1 MSNKSN
7 DQGRAYEFACLNAL
21 NDEIKKLRPVRIET
35 TDGYDAAKRAWNVI
49 DNSLQVVMEESALAA
64 VETLFE
70 LEPLI
75 VEDGDDEL
83 VLKIQ
88 QDSKGEEGDVRDIL
102 IVRRNIEWEIGLS
115 LKHNHF
121 AVKHSRLS
129 RSLDFG
135 DKWFG
140 VPCSKQYWEDIKP
153 IFDYL
158 VEEKFK
164 GTNWSELPAKEV
176 DVYIPLLTAFMNEVR
191 RSNENDDSIPSRMV
205 EYLLGEFD
213 FYKVVGIDNKRI
225 TQIQTFNLHGTL
237 NQSSKKEMPKMRIP
251 IASLPSRIVSL
262 EFKSDSTNTIELYM
276 DGGWQF
282 SFRIHNASTKVEPSL
297 KFDVQ
302 ILGIPTAI
310 MTIECKWQN
319 R

>member
-21 NDEIKKLRPVRIET
+21 NDEIKKLRPVKIET
-35 TDGYDAAKRAWNVI
+35 TDGYDAAKRAWNAI

-88 QDSKGEEGDVRDIL
+88 QDSRGEEGDVRDIL

-140 VPCSKQYWEDIKP
+140 VPCSKKYWEDIKP

-237 NQSSKKEMPKMRIP
+237 NQSSKKEMPKIKIP

-262 EFKSDSTNTIELYM
+262 EFKPDSTNTIELYM

>member
-1 MSNKSN
+1 MSSKSN
-7 DQGRAYEFACLNAL
+7 NQGRAYEFACLTAL
-21 NDEIKKLRPVRIET
+21 NDEIKKLRPVKIET
-35 TDGYDAAKRAWNVI
+35 TDGYDAAKRAWNNI

-88 QDSKGEEGDVRDIL
+88 QDSRGEEGDVRDIL
-102 IVRRNIEWEIGLS
+102 MVRRNIEWEIGLS

-140 VPCSKQYWEDIKP
+140 VPCSKKYWEDIKP

-191 RSNENDDSIPSRMV
+191 RSNENDNSIPRKMV

-237 NQSSKKEMPKMRIP
+237 NQSSKKEMPKIKIP

-262 EFKSDSTNTIELYM
+262 EFKPDSANTIELYM

-319 R
+319 G

>member
-1 MSNKSN
+1 VSSKSN
-7 DQGRAYEFACLNAL
+7 FQGRAYEFACLNAL
-21 NDEIKKLRPVRIET
+21 NDEIKKLRPVKIET
-35 TDGYDAAKRAWNVI
+35 TDGYDAAKRAWNAI

-88 QDSKGEEGDVRDIL
+88 QDSRGEEGDVRDIL
-102 IVRRNIEWEIGLS
+102 MVRRNIEWEIGLS

-140 VPCSKQYWEDIKP
+140 VPCSKKYWEDIKP

-191 RSNENDDSIPSRMV
+191 RSNENDNSIPRKMV

-237 NQSSKKEMPKMRIP
+237 NQSSKKEMPKIKIP

-262 EFKSDSTNTIELYM
+262 EFKPNSTNTIELYM

-310 MTIECKWQN
+310 TTIECKWQN
-319 R
+319 G

>member
-21 NDEIKKLRPVRIET
+21 NDEIKKLRPVKIET
-35 TDGYDAAKRAWNVI
+35 TDGYDAAKRAWNAI

-88 QDSKGEEGDVRDIL
+88 QDSRGEEGDVRDIL

-140 VPCSKQYWEDIKP
+140 VPCSKKYWEDIKP

-262 EFKSDSTNTIELYM
+262 EFKPDSTNTIELYM

>member
-1 MSNKSN
+1 MSSKSN
-7 DQGRAYEFACLNAL
+7 NQGRAYEFACLTAL
-21 NDEIKKLRPVRIET
+21 NDEIKKLRPVKIET
-35 TDGYDAAKRAWNVI
+35 TDGYDAAKRAWNNI

-88 QDSKGEEGDVRDIL
+88 QDSKGKEGDVRDIL

-135 DKWFG
+135 DKLFG
-140 VPCSKQYWEDIKP
+140 VPCSKKYWEDIKP

-164 GTNWSELPAKEV
+164 GTSWSELPAKEV

-191 RSNENDDSIPSRMV
+191 RSNENDDSIPRKMV

-237 NQSSKKEMPKMRIP
+237 NQSSKKEMPKIKIP

-262 EFKSDSTNTIELYM
+262 EFKPDSANTIELYM

-319 R
+319 G

>member
-1 MSNKSN
+1 MSSKSN
-7 DQGRAYEFACLNAL
+7 NQGRAYEFACLTAL
-21 NDEIKKLRPVRIET
+21 NDEIKKLRPVEIET
-35 TDGYDAAKRAWNVI
+35 TDGYDAAKRAWNNI

-88 QDSKGEEGDVRDIL
+88 QDSRGEEGDVRDIL

-140 VPCSKQYWEDIKP
+140 VPCSKKYWEDIKP

-262 EFKSDSTNTIELYM
+262 EFKPDSTNTIELYM

>member
-1 MSNKSN
+1 MSSKSN
-7 DQGRAYEFACLNAL
+7 NQGRAYDFACLTAI
-21 NDEIKKLRPVRIET
+21 NDEIKKLRPVKIET
-35 TDGYDAAKRAWNVI
+35 TDGYDAAKRAWNNI

-88 QDSKGEEGDVRDIL
+88 QDSRGEEGDVRDIL
-102 IVRRNIEWEIGLS
+102 MVRRNIEWEIGLS

-140 VPCSKQYWEDIKP
+140 VPCSKKYWEDIKP

-191 RSNENDDSIPSRMV
+191 RSNENDNSIPRKMV

-237 NQSSKKEMPKMRIP
+237 NQSSKKEMPKIKIP

-262 EFKSDSTNTIELYM
+262 EFKPDSANTIELYM

-319 R
+319 G

>member
-1 MSNKSN
+1 MSSKSN
-7 DQGRAYEFACLNAL
+7 NQGRAYEFACLTAL
-21 NDEIKKLRPVRIET
+21 NDEIKKLRPVKIET
-35 TDGYDAAKRAWNVI
+35 TDGYDAAKRAWNNI

-75 VEDGDDEL
+75 VEDGEDEL

-88 QDSKGEEGDVRDIL
+88 QDSRGEEGDVRDIL
-102 IVRRNIEWEIGLS
+102 MVRRNIEWEIGLS

-140 VPCSKQYWEDIKP
+140 VPCSKKYWEDIKP

-191 RSNENDDSIPSRMV
+191 RSNENDNSIPRKMV

-237 NQSSKKEMPKMRIP
+237 NQSSKKEMPKIKIP

-262 EFKSDSTNTIELYM
+262 EFKPDSANTIELYM

-319 R
+319 G

>member
-21 NDEIKKLRPVRIET
+21 NDEIKKLRPVKIET
-35 TDGYDAAKRAWNVI
+35 TDGYDAAKRAWNAI

-88 QDSKGEEGDVRDIL
+88 QDSRGEEGDVRDIL

-140 VPCSKQYWEDIKP
+140 VPCSKKYWEDIKP

-262 EFKSDSTNTIELYM
+262 EFKTDSTNTIELYM

-282 SFRIHNASTKVEPSL
+282 SFRIHNASIKVEPSL

>member
-21 NDEIKKLRPVRIET
+21 NDEIKKLRPVKIET
-35 TDGYDAAKRAWNVI
+35 TDGYDAAKRAWNAI

-88 QDSKGEEGDVRDIL
+88 QDSRGEEGDVRDIL

-140 VPCSKQYWEDIKP
+140 VPCSKKYWEDIKP

-251 IASLPSRIVSL
+251 IASLPSRIVSI
-262 EFKSDSTNTIELYM
+262 EFKPDSTNTIELYM

>member
-1 MSNKSN
+1 MSSKSN
-7 DQGRAYEFACLNAL
+7 NQGRAYEFACLTAL
-21 NDEIKKLRPVRIET
+21 NDEIKKLRPVKIET
-35 TDGYDAAKRAWNVI
+35 TDGYDAAKRAWNNI

-88 QDSKGEEGDVRDIL
+88 QDSRGEEGDVRDIL
-102 IVRRNIEWEIGLS
+102 MVRRNIEWEIGLS

-140 VPCSKQYWEDIKP
+140 VPCSKKYWEDIKP

-191 RSNENDDSIPSRMV
+191 RSNENDNSIPRKMV

-237 NQSSKKEMPKMRIP
+237 NQSNKKEMPKIKIP

-262 EFKSDSTNTIELYM
+262 EFKPDSANTIELYM

-319 R
+319 G

>member
-1 MSNKSN
+1 MSSKSN
-7 DQGRAYEFACLNAL
+7 NQGRAYEFACLTAL
-21 NDEIKKLRPVRIET
+21 NDEIKKLRPVKIET
-35 TDGYDAAKRAWNVI
+35 TDGYDAAKKAWNNI

-88 QDSKGEEGDVRDIL
+88 QDSRGEEGDVRDIL
-102 IVRRNIEWEIGLS
+102 MVRRNIEWEIGLS

-140 VPCSKQYWEDIKP
+140 VPCSKKYWEDIKP

-191 RSNENDDSIPSRMV
+191 RSNENDNSIPRKMV

-237 NQSSKKEMPKMRIP
+237 NQSSKKEMPKIKIP

-262 EFKSDSTNTIELYM
+262 EFKPDSANTIELYM

-319 R
+319 G

>member
-21 NDEIKKLRPVRIET
+21 NDEIKKLRPVKIET
-35 TDGYDAAKRAWNVI
+35 TDGYDAAKRAWNAI

-88 QDSKGEEGDVRDIL
+88 QDSRGEEGDVRDIL

-140 VPCSKQYWEDIKP
+140 VPCSKKYWEDIKP

-262 EFKSDSTNTIELYM
+262 EFKPDSTNTIELYM

-282 SFRIHNASTKVEPSL
+282 SFRIHNASIKVEPSL

>member
-21 NDEIKKLRPVRIET
+21 NDEIKKLRPVKIET
-35 TDGYDAAKRAWNVI
+35 TDGYDAAKRAWNAI

-88 QDSKGEEGDVRDIL
+88 QDSRGEEGDVRDIL

-140 VPCSKQYWEDIKP
+140 VPCSKKYWEDIKP

-251 IASLPSRIVSL
+251 IASSPSRIVSL
-262 EFKSDSTNTIELYM
+262 EFKPDSTNTIELYM

-282 SFRIHNASTKVEPSL
+282 SFRIHNASIKVEPSL

>member
-1 MSNKSN
+1 MSSKSN
-7 DQGRAYEFACLNAL
+7 NQGRAYEFACLTAL
-21 NDEIKKLRPVRIET
+21 NDEIKKLRPVKIET
-35 TDGYDAAKRAWNVI
+35 TDGYDAAKRAWNNI

-88 QDSKGEEGDVRDIL
+88 QDSRGEEGDVRDIL
-102 IVRRNIEWEIGLS
+102 MVRRNIEWEIGLS

-140 VPCSKQYWEDIKP
+140 VPCSKKYWEDIKP

-191 RSNENDDSIPSRMV
+191 RSNKNDDSIPRRMV

-237 NQSSKKEMPKMRIP
+237 NQSSKKEMPKIKIP

-262 EFKSDSTNTIELYM
+262 EFKPDSANTIELYM

-319 R
+319 G

>member
-1 MSNKSN
+1 MSSKSN
-7 DQGRAYEFACLNAL
+7 FQGRAYEFACLNAL
-21 NDEIKKLRPVRIET
+21 NDEIKKLRPVKIET
-35 TDGYDAAKRAWNVI
+35 TDGYDAAKRAWNAI

-88 QDSKGEEGDVRDIL
+88 QDSRGEEGDVRDIL

-140 VPCSKQYWEDIKP
+140 VPCSKKYWEDIKP

-191 RSNENDDSIPSRMV
+191 RSNENDNSIPRKMV

-237 NQSSKKEMPKMRIP
+237 NQSSKKEMPKIKIP

-262 EFKSDSTNTIELYM
+262 EFKPNSTNTIELYM

-310 MTIECKWQN
+310 TTIECKWQN
-319 R
+319 G

>member
-1 MSNKSN
+1 MSSKSN
-7 DQGRAYEFACLNAL
+7 NQGRAYEFACLTAL
-21 NDEIKKLRPVRIET
+21 NDEIKKLRPVKIET
-35 TDGYDAAKRAWNVI
+35 TDGYDAAKRAWNNI

-88 QDSKGEEGDVRDIL
+88 QDSRGEEGDVRDIL
-102 IVRRNIEWEIGLS
+102 MVRRNIEWEIGLS

-140 VPCSKQYWEDIKP
+140 VPCSKKYWEDIKP

-191 RSNENDDSIPSRMV
+191 RSNENDDSIPRRMV

-237 NQSSKKEMPKMRIP
+237 NQSSKKEMPKIKIP

-262 EFKSDSTNTIELYM
+262 EFKPDSANTIELYM

-319 R
+319 G

>member
-21 NDEIKKLRPVRIET
+21 NDEIKKLRPVKIET
-35 TDGYDAAKRAWNVI
+35 TDGYDAAKRAWNAI

-88 QDSKGEEGDVRDIL
+88 QDSRGEEGDVRDIL

-140 VPCSKQYWEDIKP
+140 VPCSKKYWEDIKP

-262 EFKSDSTNTIELYM
+262 EFKPDSTNTIELYM

-282 SFRIHNASTKVEPSL
+282 SFRIHNAYIKVEPSL

>member
-1 MSNKSN
+1 VSNKSN

-21 NDEIKKLRPVRIET
+21 NDEIKKLRPVKIET
-35 TDGYDAAKRAWNVI
+35 TDGYDAAKRAWNAI

-88 QDSKGEEGDVRDIL
+88 QDSRGEEGDVRDIL

-140 VPCSKQYWEDIKP
+140 VPCSKKYWEDIKP

-262 EFKSDSTNTIELYM
+262 EFKPDSTNTIELYM

>member
-35 TDGYDAAKRAWNVI
+35 TDGYDAAKRAWNAI

-88 QDSKGEEGDVRDIL
+88 QDSRGEEGDVRDIL

-140 VPCSKQYWEDIKP
+140 VPCSKKYWEDIKP

-262 EFKSDSTNTIELYM
+262 EFKPDSTNTIELYM

-282 SFRIHNASTKVEPSL
+282 SFRIHNASIKVEPSL

>member
-1 MSNKSN
+1 MSSN
-7 DQGRAYEFACLNAL
+7 SNNQGRAYEFACLTAL
-21 NDEIKKLRPVRIET
+21 NDEIKKLRPVKIET
-35 TDGYDAAKRAWNVI
+35 TDGYDAAKRAWNNI

-88 QDSKGEEGDVRDIL
+88 QDSRGEEGDVRDIL
-102 IVRRNIEWEIGLS
+102 MVRRNIEWEIGLS

-140 VPCSKQYWEDIKP
+140 VPCSKKYWEDIKP
-153 IFDYL
+153 IFGYL

-191 RSNENDDSIPSRMV
+191 RSNENDNSIPRKMV

-237 NQSSKKEMPKMRIP
+237 NQSSKKEMPKIKIP

-262 EFKSDSTNTIELYM
+262 EFKPDSANTIELYM

-319 R
+319 G

>member
-1 MSNKSN
+1 MSSKSN
-7 DQGRAYEFACLNAL
+7 NQGRAYEFACLTAL
-21 NDEIKKLRPVRIET
+21 NDEIKKLRPVKIET
-35 TDGYDAAKRAWNVI
+35 TDGYDAAKRAWNNI

-88 QDSKGEEGDVRDIL
+88 QDSRGEEGDVRDIL
-102 IVRRNIEWEIGLS
+102 MVRRNIEWEIGLS

-140 VPCSKQYWEDIKP
+140 IPCSKKYWEDIKP

-191 RSNENDDSIPSRMV
+191 RSNENDNSIPRKMV

-237 NQSSKKEMPKMRIP
+237 NQSSKKEMPKIKIP

-262 EFKSDSTNTIELYM
+262 EFKPDSTNTIELYM

-319 R
+319 G

>member
-21 NDEIKKLRPVRIET
+21 NDEIKKLRPVKIET
-35 TDGYDAAKRAWNVI
+35 TDGYDAAKRAWNAI

-88 QDSKGEEGDVRDIL
+88 QDSRGEEGDVRDIL

-140 VPCSKQYWEDIKP
+140 VPCSKKYWEDIKP

-262 EFKSDSTNTIELYM
+262 EFKPDSTNTIELYM

-282 SFRIHNASTKVEPSL
+282 SFRIHNASTKVESSL

>member
-21 NDEIKKLRPVRIET
+21 NDEIKKLRPVKIET
-35 TDGYDAAKRAWNVI
+35 TDGYDAAKRAWNAI

-88 QDSKGEEGDVRDIL
+88 QDSRGEEGDVRDIL

-140 VPCSKQYWEDIKP
+140 VPCSKKYWEDIKP

-251 IASLPSRIVSL
+251 IASLPQESL
-262 EFKSDSTNTIELYM
+262 
-276 DGGWQF
+276 
-282 SFRIHNASTKVEPSL
+282 V
-297 KFDVQ
+297 
-302 ILGIPTAI
+302 
-310 MTIECKWQN
+310 
-319 R
+319 

>member
-21 NDEIKKLRPVRIET
+21 NDEIKKLRPVKIET
-35 TDGYDAAKRAWNVI
+35 TDGYDAAKRAWNAI

-88 QDSKGEEGDVRDIL
+88 QDSRGEEGDVRDIL

-140 VPCSKQYWEDIKP
+140 VPCSKKYWEDIKP

-213 FYKVVGIDNKRI
+213 FYKVVGIDKKRI
-225 TQIQTFNLHGTL
+225 TQMQTFNLHGTL

-262 EFKSDSTNTIELYM
+262 EFKPDSTNTIELYM

-282 SFRIHNASTKVEPSL
+282 SFRIHNASIKVEPSL

>member
-1 MSNKSN
+1 M
-7 DQGRAYEFACLNAL
+7 
-21 NDEIKKLRPVRIET
+21 
-35 TDGYDAAKRAWNVI
+35 
-49 DNSLQVVMEESALAA
+49 AA

-88 QDSKGEEGDVRDIL
+88 QDSRGEEGDVRDIL

-140 VPCSKQYWEDIKP
+140 VPCSKKYWEDIKP

-262 EFKSDSTNTIELYM
+262 EFKPDSTNTIELYM

-282 SFRIHNASTKVEPSL
+282 SFRIHNASIKVEPSL

>member
-1 MSNKSN
+1 MSSKSN
-7 DQGRAYEFACLNAL
+7 NQGRAYEFACLTAL
-21 NDEIKKLRPVRIET
+21 NDEIKKLRPVKIET
-35 TDGYDAAKRAWNVI
+35 TDGYDAAKRAWNNI

-88 QDSKGEEGDVRDIL
+88 QDSRGEEGDVRDIL
-102 IVRRNIEWEIGLS
+102 MVRRNIEWEIGLS

-140 VPCSKQYWEDIKP
+140 VPCSKKYWEDIKP

-191 RSNENDDSIPSRMV
+191 RSNENDNSIPRKMV

-237 NQSSKKEMPKMRIP
+237 NQSSKKEMPKIKIP

-262 EFKSDSTNTIELYM
+262 EFKPDSANTIELYM